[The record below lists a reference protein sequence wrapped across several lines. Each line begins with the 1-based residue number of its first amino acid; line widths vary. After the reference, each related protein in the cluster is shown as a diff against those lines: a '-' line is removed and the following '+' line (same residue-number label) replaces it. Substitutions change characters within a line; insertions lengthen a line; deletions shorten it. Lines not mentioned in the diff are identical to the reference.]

1 MSEAQQNRDNV
12 NTKKPTTPPKPIR
25 GNNLTARL
33 LRQKVWRAANV
44 NGDWCMF
51 CIVGREGSGKSITCG
66 SILEKVDPTFDED
79 RVFFDPEEFL
89 EFMNSLD
96 ADERQGKACMLDEA
110 GVGMGVRSWY
120 DQDQIKLN
128 KLLQTARDDNMIIG
142 MTLPRLT
149 ELDSQTRG
157 RLHGF
162 LEMREVEKGDH
173 AVFSWKNVSVTRDEN
188 DRIYKKYPRLRHY
201 GQVRR
206 IRRFAIGPP
215 SEEYMEGYESR
226 KQEFKAE
233 LYAET
238 LGDMGDGEDADD
250 ESLTPKEVATQVL
263 DSDPE
268 EYISVHG
275 QNGREYID
283 KELLRA
289 DFGLSVRDAQQAK
302 KLIERDAEI

>member
-1 MSEAQQNRDNV
+1 MSEAQQDRDNV

-25 GNNLTARL
+25 GQNLTARL

-44 NGDWCMF
+44 KDDWCMF

-66 SILEKVDPTFDED
+66 SILEKVDPTFDES
-79 RVFFDPEEFL
+79 RVFFDPEDFL

-120 DQDQIKLN
+120 DSEQIKIN

-188 DRIYKKYPRLRHY
+188 DRIYKKYPRLRRY

-215 SEEYMEGYESR
+215 SEEYMEGYEAR

-238 LGDMGDGEDADD
+238 LGDMGDGEDAED

-268 EYISVHG
+268 DYISVHG

>member
-1 MSEAQQNRDNV
+1 MSGAQQRENV
-12 NTKKPTTPPKPIR
+12 NTKKATTPPKAIR
-25 GNNLTARL
+25 GPNLTARL

-44 NGDWCMF
+44 KDDWCMF

-66 SILEKVDPTFDED
+66 SILEKVDPTFDES
-79 RVFFDPEEFL
+79 RVFFDPEDFL

-162 LEMREVEKGDH
+162 VEMREVEKGEH
-173 AVFSWKNVSVTRDEN
+173 ALFSWKNVSVTRDETDN
-188 DRIYKKYPRLRHY
+188 IYKKYPRLRKN

-206 IRRFAIGPP
+206 IRRFGIGPP
-215 SEEYMEGYESR
+215 SDEYIEAYEDT
-226 KQEFKAE
+226 KEEFKAR
-233 LYAET
+233 LYEDT
-238 LGDMGDGEDADD
+238 LGDMSDD
-250 ESLTPKEVATQVL
+250 PDDTGLTPKEVVENVL
-263 DSDPE
+263 DDGIE
-268 EYISVHG
+268 DYIGAHS
-275 QNGREYID
+275 QTDKRYID
-283 KELLRA
+283 KDLLRA
-289 DFGLSVRDAQQAK
+289 DFDLSVRDAQQAK
-302 KLIERDAEI
+302 KLLEREVEL